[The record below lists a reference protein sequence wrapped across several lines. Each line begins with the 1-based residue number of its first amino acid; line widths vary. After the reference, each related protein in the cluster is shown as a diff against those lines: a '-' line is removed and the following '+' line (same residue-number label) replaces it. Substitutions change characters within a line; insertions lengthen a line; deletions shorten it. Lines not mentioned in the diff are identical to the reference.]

1 MPDIGDVYYL
11 SNAIFF
17 DFDGNPL
24 VIIGPPD
31 HYFVVYD
38 IVGGICFAKE
48 LTSNSTCWHELS
60 VAYKPITAP
69 TDFVSRK
76 SYYNNIHEDYC
87 FCRSESSTFPLI
99 TELMPAWEADP
110 TLGPKAFTHSPK
122 PHRTVEAKRVWWAS
136 MGPAITKPAPSP
148 GPVSLP
154 TVPLTPTPTST
165 PTAKDRFF
173 ASLNKGK
180 S

>member
-24 VIIGPPD
+24 VITGPPD

-38 IVGGICFAKE
+38 IVGEICFAKE

-60 VAYKPITAP
+60 AAYKPITAP
-69 TDFVSRK
+69 PDFFRACLQT
-76 SYYNNIHEDYC
+76 SY
-87 FCRSESSTFPLI
+87 RSQIS
-99 TELMPAWEADP
+99 EAARH
-110 TLGPKAFTHSPK
+110 TKA
-122 PHRTVEAKRVWWAS
+122 AK
-136 MGPAITKPAPSP
+136 
-148 GPVSLP
+148 
-154 TVPLTPTPTST
+154 TS
-165 PTAKDRFF
+165 
-173 ASLNKGK
+173 ASL

>member
-17 DFDGNPL
+17 GFDGNPL
-24 VIIGPPD
+24 GITGPPD

-38 IVGGICFAKE
+38 IVGEICFAKE

-69 TDFVSRK
+69 SDFFSTK
-76 SYYNNIHEDYC
+76 SYYNNIHEDFC
-87 FCRSESSTFPLI
+87 FCRSESSAFPLV

-110 TLGPKAFTHSPK
+110 TLGPKAFTHSPR
-122 PHRTVEAKRVWWAS
+122 PYRTAGVKSIWSAN
-136 MGPAITKPAPSP
+136 MGPVIAKPAPSP

-154 TVPLTPTPTST
+154 TAPLTPTPTP
-165 PTAKDRFF
+165 PTAKDRFV
-173 ASLNKGK
+173 AALSKGK
-180 S
+180 T